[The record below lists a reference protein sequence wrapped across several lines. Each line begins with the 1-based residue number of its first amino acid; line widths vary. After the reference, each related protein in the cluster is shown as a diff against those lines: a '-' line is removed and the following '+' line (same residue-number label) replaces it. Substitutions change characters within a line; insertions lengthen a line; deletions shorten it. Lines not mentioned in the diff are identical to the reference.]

1 MKNVDLDGRI
11 TLRIATYDLFLLA
24 VATPRS
30 LLSQARVVIRR
41 VLRQT
46 SQPQAID
53 QLDIPPVLISY
64 LNHQL

>member
-1 MKNVDLDGRI
+1 MDAGLGGRI
-11 TLRIATYDLFLLA
+11 TLGIASYDLFLLT

-30 LLSQARVVIRR
+30 LLSQARLVIRR
-41 VLRQT
+41 ALGQA

-64 LNHQL
+64 LKHQL